1 MFGFRGH
8 ILSRS
13 QERASPSRTF
23 ESRHRM
29 GKTAYTEKWRPAT
42 SSVDGK
48 DGEDAV
54 TDRADARAGSHRTL
68 KIAVLQSY
76 ALGT

>member
-1 MFGFRGH
+1 M
-8 ILSRS
+8 
-13 QERASPSRTF
+13 
-23 ESRHRM
+23 
-29 GKTAYTEKWRPAT
+29 AYNTNPAKST
-42 SSVDGK
+42 LEVGRRWQNGVYREMAAAASSVDGK
-48 DGEDAV
+48 EGGDTV